1 MLNLRIQKLF
11 RVNINIR
18 DYTWQIVLNPNAMS
32 HRCGEF
38 WNSIEEHLKN
48 GSINYQYHITES
60 IEESKLLVSKLCAD
74 GARHFIVIGGDGT
87 LNTFVNSIL
96 NAGINAEEVF
106 IVPVMMGT
114 GNDWA
119 RTHFN
124 HPDFLTALDVF
135 VKGTFV
141 KQDLGLIEI
150 MHHHKKVD
158 HRYFINIAG
167 FAFDAAVIVNSK
179 DKKPKMFPQTFYLMG
194 IFNTL
199 MKYKAQKIELISP
212 DFYEKKKIFTL
223 AVGIGKFNGNGMKQC
238 PDASPIDAL
247 FDVLTIDDVS
257 KMKVIANVK
266 NLFNGKLIERVEEA
280 NIVRT
285 NTLEIKSHPYIRC
298 EVEGELIPAG
308 DYKITCLPRAINI
321 LSEKWS

>member
-1 MLNLRIQKLF
+1 MLNLQIQKLF

-38 WNSIEEHLKN
+38 WNSIEDYLNNE
-48 GSINYQYHITES
+48 SILYKYHITES
-60 IEESKLLVSKLCAD
+60 IEESKLLVQKLCGE

-87 LNTFVNSIL
+87 LNIFVNSIL
-96 NAGINAEEVF
+96 TAGVNSEEVF
-106 IVPVMMGT
+106 IVPIMMGT

-119 RTHFN
+119 RTHFE
-124 HPDFLTALDVF
+124 HQDFKTALKVF
-135 VKGTFV
+135 VDGTFV

-150 MHHHKKVD
+150 MLHHKCID
-158 HRYFINIAG
+158 RRYFINIAG
-167 FAFDAAVIVNSK
+167 FAFDAAVILNSQ

-212 DFYEKKKIFTL
+212 DFYEKKKIFTI
-223 AVGIGKFNGNGMKQC
+223 AVGIGKYNGNGMQQC
-238 PDASPIDAL
+238 PDASPVDAL

-257 KMKVIANVK
+257 RMKVIANVK

-280 NIVRT
+280 NIMRT
-285 NTLEIKSHPYIRC
+285 NMLEIKSHPYIRC

-308 DYKITCLPRAINI
+308 DYKITCLPGAINI